1 MPFSLFVETT
11 YRGEIMGLFSRKK
24 NKGNNNVELLGLKG
38 HISTM
43 KCLLM
48 ASIKD
53 VPLNTTL
60 ASSEVEID
68 QVNSYQ
74 YLDASKKVPTLTQGD
89 LSVSGVRAILTY
101 LDVKGK
107 GGSLIPKK
115 ARNLGLQNYW
125 IDICFQTLGPATQ
138 AFINK
143 SMTEKDTALLNQVLS
158 SLDKNLAKDEFIVG
172 QLSFA
177 DPHVAAY
184 VYALRSSGFD
194 MAQYPNVEKWTTRLE
209 GEMSG
214 PFNVEEF
221 QAGKLSGNSQ
231 VA

>member
-1 MPFSLFVETT
+1 
-11 YRGEIMGLFSRKK
+11 MGLFSRKK
-24 NKGNNNVELLGLKG
+24 DKGSNDMALLGLKG
-38 HISTM
+38 QISTM

-48 ASIKD
+48 AAIRD
-53 VPLNTTL
+53 VPLKTTL
-60 ASSEVEID
+60 ASSQVAVN

-74 YLDASKKVPTLTQGD
+74 YLETSDRVPTLTQGD
-89 LSVSGVRAILTY
+89 FSASGARAILTY
-101 LDVKGK
+101 IDVKGK

-125 IDICFQTLGPATQ
+125 IDVCYQTLGPVTQ

-143 SMTEKDTALLNQVLS
+143 SMTDKESSLLNDVLN
-158 SLDKNLAKDEFIVG
+158 SLDKTLAENEFIVG

-184 VYALRSSGFD
+184 VYVLSCGGHD
-194 MAQYPNVEKWTTRLE
+194 MTKYPNIGKWTSRLE
-209 GEMSG
+209 NKMSR
-214 PFNVEEF
+214 PLSIDDFRQDM
-221 QAGKLSGNSQ
+221 QAGATQ